1 MYFSFYIDQPLDK
14 NSNILTIYIFLSLVL
29 LALIIVIILLVCNIR
44 ATGKSKS
51 SRGENDKETENQDND
66 DQTLSEDDVYTEP
79 DQNRELDDSRM
90 SFIQYENSNEGFLPL
105 HVIDSSNID
114 YINEP
119 IITRTSIFS
128 TNSQGYEIPDTNNTE
143 TENQGNND
151 QTMSESDEYT
161 ELDRNRE
168 PDNFYM
174 SLVQSKKS

>member
-1 MYFSFYIDQPLDK
+1 MR
-14 NSNILTIYIFLSLVL
+14 NN
-29 LALIIVIILLVCNIR
+29 R
-44 ATGKSKS
+44 AIGKSKS
-51 SRGENDKETENQDND
+51 SRGENDEETENQDND
-66 DQTLSEDDVYTEP
+66 DQTLSEDHVYTER
-79 DQNRELDDSRM
+79 DQNRELDNSRM
-90 SFIQYENSNEGFLPL
+90 SLIHYENSNEDFVSLY
-105 HVIDSSNID
+105 VIDSSNID

-128 TNSQGYEIPDTNNTE
+128 TTSQDYEIPDTNNTE

-174 SLVQSKKS
+174 SLVNHKNLDEGSLPPFV